1 MSKIVKCI
9 VLGSLFAVPTT
20 GRDLPVGASAAERVD
35 VHVTVSHL
43 RSHKGTVIA
52 CLTANPEKF
61 PKCRDD
67 ARAKRAQIAAAQ
79 VGKIVFHDVVPGRYA
94 IALLH
99 DENGN
104 GKADRAISMIP
115 REGFGF
121 SRDAKVSMGPPRFD
135 DAAFRVKDADA
146 RMTITMRYML

>member
-1 MSKIVKCI
+1 MFKIWKCAVFG
-9 VLGSLFAVPTT
+9 VLLTAPAV
-20 GRDLPVGASAAERVD
+20 GRDLPASISGAGAVD
-35 VHVTVSHL
+35 VHVKVSHL
-43 RSHKGTVIA
+43 RSAKGTVLA
-52 CLTANPEKF
+52 CITANPDRF

-67 ARAKRAQIAAAQ
+67 ANAQRAQIAAARADE
-79 VGKIVFHDVVPGRYA
+79 IVFHAIKPGRYA

-121 SRDAKVSMGPPRFD
+121 SRDAKVSMGPPKFD
-135 DAAFRVKDADA
+135 DAAFRVTDADA